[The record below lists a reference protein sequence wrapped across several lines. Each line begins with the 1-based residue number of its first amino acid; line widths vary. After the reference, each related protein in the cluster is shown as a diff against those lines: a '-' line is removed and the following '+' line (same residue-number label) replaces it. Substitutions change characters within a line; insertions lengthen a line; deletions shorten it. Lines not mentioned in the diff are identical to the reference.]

1 MATARSLRRPRLCQ
15 LDRVRLEDLGLLTLV
30 VRLSERGYSL
40 GGRAIALGSVG
51 KWRLSQAI
59 AAVDGN
65 CLMLLL

>member
-1 MATARSLRRPRLCQ
+1 MATARSLRRPRLRQ

-40 GGRAIALGSVG
+40 RGRSIALGSVG

-59 AAVDGN
+59 VAINGN
-65 CLMLLL
+65 CLVLLL